1 MMAERERSHVDRAM
15 VGERSRSPRRVA
27 WGLRQA
33 FPWAALLLLLWCGS
47 ARADE
52 SRYALLIASHEGLTG
67 EAELEH
73 AGSDAKKMAAV
84 LTELGG
90 FLPDNVVTLIDAD
103 ATRARDALARMNAR
117 LRSER
122 EPGRSTTLLV
132 YFSGHA
138 DERSLHLGTTVL
150 PWDEVRN
157 AVEGSSADLRMLIV
171 DACRSGQAT
180 RVKGLKPDAQPFTLP
195 VSDQL
200 PEGFVILTSAAQGED
215 AQESDAIGGSF
226 FTHHLISALRG
237 AADGN
242 DDQLVSLDEAYRYA
256 RDQTIAATSTTSIG
270 VQHPTFRYA
279 LKGRGN
285 VILTRLAPTRSQG
298 RVALPGAGHF
308 IFHVGRRN
316 GPIAAEVS
324 SPGVGTRLSLGAG
337 KYFVRWRERERFREG
352 DVVLVAGKDIKLE
365 AGAMQVF
372 EYGRFV
378 RKGGG
383 HGAQTTLTLM
393 TGIAAAPTQDYL
405 PMVSATVD
413 LSLELQDLTIDLLVG
428 YGYSDVDGVAMPLH
442 ELALAAGV
450 RKVFDL
456 SLLSLSVGLR
466 VGLHGYLQETPYEA
480 SRMYVAPAFDALMR
494 LDIPI
499 ADGPLAFV
507 LEGGMRVMALDVRA
521 SWRDVQARTPVLG
534 WGRLGLAAS
543 F

>member
-1 MMAERERSHVDRAM
+1 MITTRRALA
-15 VGERSRSPRRVA
+15 ST
-27 WGLRQA
+27 
-33 FPWAALLLLLWCGS
+33 LLLALFWCGT

-90 FLPDNVVTLIDAD
+90 FLPDNVVTLVDVDAG
-103 ATRARDALARMNAR
+103 RARDALARMNAR

-122 EPGRSTTLLV
+122 EPGRATTLLV

-180 RVKGLKPDAQPFTLP
+180 RVKGLKPDDKPFTLP
-195 VSDQL
+195 VIDQL

-256 RDQTIAATSTTSIG
+256 RDQTIAATSTTTIG
-270 VQHPTFRYA
+270 VQHPTFRYS

-298 RVALPGAGHF
+298 RVSLPGSGHF
-308 IFHVGRRN
+308 IFHVGRRE
-316 GPIAAEVS
+316 GPIAAEVA
-324 SPGVGTRLSLGAG
+324 SPGAGTRLSLGAG

-352 DVVLVAGKDIKLE
+352 DLVLVAGKDTKLE
-365 AGAMQVF
+365 GGAMQVF

-383 HGAQTTLTLM
+383 QSAQATLALM
-393 TGIAAAPTQDYL
+393 TGLGSAPTEDYL
-405 PMVSATVD
+405 PMVSAALGV
-413 LSLELQDLTIDLLVG
+413 SLELQDLTIDLLLG
-428 YGYSDVDGVAMPLH
+428 YGYSDVDGGAMPLH
-442 ELALAAGV
+442 EASLAAGL
-450 RKVFDL
+450 RKAFDL
-456 SLLSLSVGLR
+456 RFLSLSVGLR
-466 VGLHGYLQETPYEA
+466 VGLHGYLQDPPYED
-480 SRMYVAPAFDALMR
+480 SRMYLAPAFDALARIDM
-494 LDIPI
+494 PI

-507 LEGGMRVMALDVRA
+507 VEGGMRVLAIDVRA

-534 WGRLGLAAS
+534 WGRLGLAVS